1 MNDTEVPQKDRA
13 RWSLAVSG
21 DTDRAVRRYLGERG
35 GKKGDLTALVE
46 AAVNARL
53 FQEVIRETKLRNAR
67 ASAEA
72 IDAAVQRALAGVAAE
87 RPPK

>member
-1 MNDTEVPQKDRA
+1 MSKPESPPRDRA
-13 RWSLAVSG
+13 RWSLAVSA

-35 GKKGDLTALVE
+35 AKKGDLTALVE
-46 AAVNARL
+46 TAVNARL

-72 IDAAVQRALAGVAAE
+72 IDAAVQRALA
-87 RPPK
+87 K